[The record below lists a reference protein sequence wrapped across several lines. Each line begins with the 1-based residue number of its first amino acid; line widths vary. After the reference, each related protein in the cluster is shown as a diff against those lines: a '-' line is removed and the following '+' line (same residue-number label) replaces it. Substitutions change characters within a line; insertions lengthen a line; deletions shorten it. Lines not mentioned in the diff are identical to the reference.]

1 MIGAFEKF
9 GGVLEM
15 IAGALMLSMGQMLVM
30 GAVGVD
36 LMFGM
41 FMWVAGGFLAA
52 HGLERFE
59 KKVDDDDEI

>member
-15 IAGALMLSMGQMLVM
+15 IAGALMFSMGQMLVM
-30 GAVGVD
+30 GA
-36 LMFGM
+36 
-41 FMWVAGGFLAA
+41 VAGGFLAA